1 MASQAHLL
9 HIDSEPP
16 LMFLT
21 FSLPTASSYLQSF
34 EQNPTHTKNIILKG
48 KGFPS
53 LLLSQPQAIF
63 KVLNRTPSIP
73 ETLSS

>member
-1 MASQAHLL
+1 MSSGYN
-9 HIDSEPP
+9 I
-16 LMFLT
+16 LT
-21 FSLPTASSYLQSF
+21 RGTPKSANSSSYLQSF